1 MELSTQLKKFDAC
14 TEGYEW
20 AKGKTLTEAWS
31 TCERGDWMLWYAA
44 KVNIDRKL
52 LVKAACACARLALK
66 FVPDGEQRPRI
77 TIETAEAW
85 TEGKAS
91 LNDVRT
97 AAAAAYTAA
106 YTAADAAYT
115 AADAAYAAADAA
127 DAATYATD
135 AAYAATYAANAAAD
149 AAYAANA
156 TDAAYAHT
164 TTLRV
169 CAEIVRDMIPLDA
182 LKGDK

>member
-1 MELSTQLKKFDAC
+1 MKLSTQLKKFDAC

-44 KVNIDRKL
+44 KINIDRKL
-52 LVKAACACARLALK
+52 LVKAACACARLSLK

-77 TIETAEAW
+77 AIETAEAW
-85 TEGKAS
+85 AEGKAS
-91 LNDVRT
+91 LNDVET
-97 AAAAAYTAA
+97 ASYATYAAAYT
-106 YTAADAAYT
+106 YAADAADAAANAAYAAANAAYAAAYVAYAADAAT
-115 AADAAYAAADAA
+115 DAADAAYAAD
-127 DAATYATD
+127 ATD
-135 AAYAATYAANAAAD
+135 A
-149 AAYAANA
+149 
-156 TDAAYAHT
+156 